1 MTKRRVKRSAAMWR
15 ELFRRQTSSGL
26 VTAEFCRREGINAGL
41 FRRWRAALNEKKSGS
56 GGSFK
61 PQGSARAAEGSAT
74 SFIDLGGLGSA
85 GTSRFDI
92 RLELGGG
99 IVLSI
104 ARG

>member
-1 MTKRRVKRSAAMWR
+1 MTRRRVKRSAAMWR

-26 VTAEFCRREGINAGL
+26 VTAEFCRQEGINAGL
-41 FRRWRAALNEKKSGS
+41 FRRWRAALAEPKRRGGGASKSRVKS
-56 GGSFK
+56 EALVPSTA
-61 PQGSARAAEGSAT
+61 P
-74 SFIDLGGLGSA
+74 FIDLGGLGSA
-85 GTSRFDI
+85 AGSRFDI

>member
-41 FRRWRAALNEKKSGS
+41 FRRWRAALAEPKRGR
-56 GGSFK
+56 GGASRTRGR
-61 PQGSARAAEGSAT
+61 PEAVTPSTT

>member
-1 MTKRRVKRSAAMWR
+1 MKRVKRSVATWR

-41 FRRWRAALNEKKSGS
+41 FRRWRAALAEPKRDR
-56 GGSFK
+56 GGASRTRGK
-61 PQGSARAAEGSAT
+61 PEALEAVTAP
-74 SFIDLGGLGSA
+74 FIDLGGLGSA
-85 GTSRFDI
+85 GAPRFDI